1 MVGRIE
7 RLPQG
12 LNAAERHLLDFD
24 KAELR
29 GDIAGRLRAQQA
41 QVALDSSA
49 VALLL
54 VGVAATQLLR
64 PDLAVPALE
73 QSGPAYLLIGGT
85 SARGQTTALAEAYHQ
100 AGRHDRELRTLVA
113 QRALYSEYPD
123 VARFRGRLL
132 RAYAAQGRD
141 AAALALADTM
151 LRGGSDSS
159 GVVLA
164 GVPPGAQEFRAHG
177 RAAAASQLLAL
188 ARTWVAAHPARAPS
202 PDRQLWEGIV
212 LLASGLPDSAG
223 VRFASVARD
232 SSRLDA
238 AGYLA
243 LAQVARGDGARARAA
258 ADSLGALPRRW
269 LFGAQTFWRAAIVGT
284 LGDRDMAVQLL
295 QQANREGH
303 TMAAWHYH
311 AALEALHGY
320 APFEALVRPRR

>member
-1 MVGRIE
+1 M
-7 RLPQG
+7 
-12 LNAAERHLLDFD
+12 
-24 KAELR
+24 
-29 GDIAGRLRAQQA
+29 
-41 QVALDSSA
+41 ALDSSA

-164 GVPPGAQEFRAHG
+164 GVTTGAQEFRAHG

-258 ADSLGALPRRW
+258 ADSLGALPAAGSSARRRSGGRPSW
-269 LFGAQTFWRAAIVGT
+269 ARSATATWRCNCSNRPIARDTRWQLGT
-284 LGDRDMAVQLL
+284 TTPRSRRCTGTRRSRPSCVRDGNSSA
-295 QQANREGH
+295 
-303 TMAAWHYH
+303 
-311 AALEALHGY
+311 
-320 APFEALVRPRR
+320 